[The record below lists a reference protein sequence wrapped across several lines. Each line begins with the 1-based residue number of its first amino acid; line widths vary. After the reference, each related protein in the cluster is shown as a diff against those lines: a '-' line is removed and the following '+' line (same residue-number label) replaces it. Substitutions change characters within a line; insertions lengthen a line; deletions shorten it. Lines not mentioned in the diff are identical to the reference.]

1 MTSLKAQPWKA
12 RLSLVQWL
20 CKHNLKRIVFFVF
33 FAIAIASLYHSACMC
48 VSICIIK
55 AWPCKL
61 LLQEISQNEES
72 SSLPLSQE
80 NEWKAGGCF
89 SGFPLWPLQWCI
101 CPLRYFTHNVGF
113 FFPFLWGLGGRH
125 WQVLQSSFVAQPKQ
139 ASATLDKAAGY
150 HTNLHALLPCWK
162 AHRTCQH
169 GSALPEAPK

>member
-12 RLSLVQWL
+12 PCTMMQLQLHHCIIQRA
-20 CKHNLKRIVFFVF
+20 C
-33 FAIAIASLYHSACMC
+33 ASLYVLLRPDLANCCYRKSHKM
-48 VSICIIK
+48 K
-55 AWPCKL
+55 NPPPFPCPKRTSGRL
-61 LLQEISQNEES
+61 EAVFLASHYGHCNGASVPWDISHIM
-72 SSLPLSQE
+72 L
-80 NEWKAGGCF
+80 
-89 SGFPLWPLQWCI
+89 
-101 CPLRYFTHNVGF
+101 F
-113 FFPFLWGLGGRH
+113 FFCFLWVLGGRH